1 MRARGGAQGPPCV
14 ASDDLQREAER
25 GFPYPLRA
33 CHSLSVR
40 SRASGGAAFVPRPGT
55 NAGNPHTHANG
66 GASLL
71 PSMAGLARANQ
82 PVKNPPPSSDFFR
95 EYPGRVW
102 GEWGPMMASASGL
115 PPFLCVATTGAGE
128 VEPKISSTSCE
139 RGAWR
144 ASVPLKHAPRG
155 RSVEV
160 LDLRAVSAHSGR
172 AGGRTGRQR
181 EWQGWQGGTTLS
193 LTTCCVLMAYGG
205 SSGLSFF
212 EGGGCGQACGG
223 QNGAGRQRA
232 AAWK

>member
-1 MRARGGAQGPPCV
+1 
-14 ASDDLQREAER
+14 
-25 GFPYPLRA
+25 
-33 CHSLSVR
+33 
-40 SRASGGAAFVPRPGT
+40 
-55 NAGNPHTHANG
+55 
-66 GASLL
+66 
-71 PSMAGLARANQ
+71 MAGLARANQ

-139 RGAWR
+139 SGALR
-144 ASVPLKHAPRG
+144 ASAPRQQAAAASQFWAWQ
-155 RSVEV
+155 RSR
-160 LDLRAVSAHSGR
+160 RA
-172 AGGRTGRQR
+172 AGGQAGRG
-181 EWQGWQGGTTLS
+181 QGKCLQGGTTLS

-232 AAWK
+232 AAWKRSSVGQQHAASAQQLTITFIAFRRVPSIAGPDFSVPPSGN

>member
-1 MRARGGAQGPPCV
+1 
-14 ASDDLQREAER
+14 
-25 GFPYPLRA
+25 
-33 CHSLSVR
+33 
-40 SRASGGAAFVPRPGT
+40 
-55 NAGNPHTHANG
+55 
-66 GASLL
+66 
-71 PSMAGLARANQ
+71 MAGLARANQ

-232 AAWK
+232 AAWKRSSVGQQHAAYALQLTITFIAFRRVPSIAGPDFSVPLEQETAKLHTGFVSESSKFFSLSYNKKANSVQY